1 MWPGAENRP
10 LVRRIFF
17 TFHRY
22 AIAHDYVKAID
33 VSDFFL
39 CLEIGGSCGIW
50 EFVADEYVGGL

>member
-33 VSDFFL
+33 VSDFFSL
-39 CLEIGGSCGIW
+39 LGNRGFVWDMGICG
-50 EFVADEYVGGL
+50 